1 MAAVIGNRD
10 NFNRDPKKMGRF
22 WNSANGGGVVVPR
35 GNVGILQLSDAF
47 HTTNIWTTVTVASS
61 IVANQSYT
69 IYNVS
74 GASGFLIHAY
84 TNASD
89 NAANNVTY
97 TVTVDG
103 VASTIAL
110 GASSGSGGYYAGW
123 LGQVAGG
130 RMDQDFFQGGNQQ
143 AGSSGVA
150 AAAEFPRASI
160 YGTSTDITVGP
171 MNIGS
176 KVIDYSG
183 GGPRLRG
190 IMYAQGLDAVMTAPL
205 SCTRFENSLTVA
217 YSSATAVAASIAAD
231 RRTYGALIKL
241 DD

>member
-1 MAAVIGNRD
+1 MAVLGIKD

-35 GNVGILQLSDAF
+35 GNVGVHQLSDAF
-47 HTTNIWTTVTVASS
+47 HTTNIWTTVTTASS

-84 TNASD
+84 TNATD
-89 NAANNVTY
+89 NAANNVTF

-103 VASTIAL
+103 IASTIAF
-110 GASSGSGGYYAGW
+110 GASSASAGYYSGW

-130 RMDQDFFQGGNQQ
+130 RMDQDNFQGGNMSS
-143 AGSSGVA
+143 GSSGVA

-183 GGPRLRG
+183 GGPSLRG
-190 IMYAQGLDAVMTAPL
+190 IMYAQGLDATMTNPL

-217 YSSATAVAASIAAD
+217 YSSTVAIAASVAAD
-231 RRTYGALIKL
+231 RRAYGALIKL
-241 DD
+241 DG